1 MINNPKI
8 SILMNCF
15 NGDSYLKE
23 AVNSVIK
30 QSYKNWELIFWN
42 NKSTDKSLEIIS
54 KFKDKRIKIF
64 NSLLFTNL
72 GEARK
77 NAFKNSNGEYL
88 AFLDVDDI
96 WYEKKLEKQLEA
108 FNDRNVGICYT
119 NTLFFSRKNK
129 EILYKRQRSKQL
141 NLKTLISKYPFSL
154 ETIMLSTNK
163 IRELEYD
170 FDSEYSHI

>member
-1 MINNPKI
+1 
-8 SILMNCF
+8 MNCF

-64 NSLLFTNL
+64 NSLIFTNL
-72 GEARK
+72 GEARR
-77 NAFKNSNGEYL
+77 NAFKNATGDYL

-96 WYEKKLEKQLEA
+96 WYEKKLE
-108 FNDRNVGICYT
+108 NN
-119 NTLFFSRKNK
+119 
-129 EILYKRQRSKQL
+129 
-141 NLKTLISKYPFSL
+141 
-154 ETIMLSTNK
+154 
-163 IRELEYD
+163 
-170 FDSEYSHI
+170 